1 MITLIITIKTAMTM
15 KQSVEG
21 NSIQTLKWFDLEH
34 IYGGKIVRVEYF
46 ENGVR
51 KIKYVEI

>member
-1 MITLIITIKTAMTM
+1 M
-15 KQSVEG
+15 KQSVES
-21 NSIQTLKWFDLEH
+21 NSFQPVKRLDLEH
-34 IYGGKIVRVEYF
+34 IYGGKVVRVEYF

>member
-1 MITLIITIKTAMTM
+1 MTM